1 MFISKDEINTIKK
14 TIKLIQQFM
23 EIPNIIELRSE
34 YDIYVQKI
42 KILDNVKT
50 SFNIDEFKIKKEN
63 LEKIRDDKL
72 KPYSQKLG
80 GIFPSFSKDY
90 DSLFEMVIIGADL
103 KPLDFM
109 FNTMLNVSN
118 GDITQDDGEKGLGD
132 FLATQF
138 VTMDPKLRHI

>member
-42 KILDNVKT
+42 KND
-50 SFNIDEFKIKKEN
+50 
-63 LEKIRDDKL
+63 RL

-80 GIFPSFSKDY
+80 EIFPSFSKDY

-138 VTMDPKLRHI
+138 VTMDPKLKKN